1 MVDDAGVKERIE
13 AHLDHAASGRLARYF
28 FGPKPSTGR
37 RFERFA
43 GGGDRPE
50 VAHHFTAED
59 FVAVSMLS
67 VQIPGAS
74 AIEILETKAEDL
86 NELLTLIPAELD
98 LWDAERNMI
107 GRESPTW
114 ILWRELARVHQVGEP
129 TASKLLARKRPRLV
143 PVYEPVVAEAL
154 GDPYDWWAAYHAAL
168 QHGLLRDRLEEIRAQ
183 SNVGS
188 DISLLRV
195 LDVAI
200 ETAHQNDRLPDS

>member
-67 VQIPGAS
+67 VQIAGAS
-74 AIEILETKAEDL
+74 ASCNSSTEPS
-86 NELLTLIPAELD
+86 LTPSVTRSTI
-98 LWDAERNMI
+98 DAAVARASQSRPHWVHSNVRQPRERAIRN
-107 GRESPTW
+107 
-114 ILWRELARVHQVGEP
+114 A
-129 TASKLLARKRPRLV
+129 
-143 PVYEPVVAEAL
+143 
-154 GDPYDWWAAYHAAL
+154 AAL
-168 QHGLLRDRLEEIRAQ
+168 RTPYGGR
-183 SNVGS
+183 
-188 DISLLRV
+188 
-195 LDVAI
+195 
-200 ETAHQNDRLPDS
+200 